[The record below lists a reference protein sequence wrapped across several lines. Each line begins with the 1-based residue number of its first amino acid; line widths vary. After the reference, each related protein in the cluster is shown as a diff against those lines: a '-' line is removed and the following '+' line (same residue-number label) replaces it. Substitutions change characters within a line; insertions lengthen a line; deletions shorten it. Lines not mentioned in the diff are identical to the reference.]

1 MSRHL
6 FRDDE
11 NLKNSELRE
20 TLSSLYEDLKYWH
33 DKLPNGFDPE
43 DAAPHILLLHIRY
56 YTLLI
61 TMISCPKGSKS
72 THADQLEASCSD
84 PFAGIAVSSARAIA
98 GLVRIHQTKYGVS
111 RSHIFA
117 LYAVNLALF
126 VLLNHRSFDTSD
138 PDFVSLALAL
148 HIIANRSNI
157 GNSVFQIFK
166 ESLHGKVDGKKF
178 KQSPLPDELKE
189 LLYED
194 YSSETEG
201 GRSDEDDQ
209 LHDVGTASSQ
219 EGCGGGPGSE
229 ICEMLSRYESLTLGR
244 EEQVIQDL
252 RETNFS
258 Y

>member
-1 MSRHL
+1 MAIS
-6 FRDDE
+6 
-11 NLKNSELRE
+11 
-20 TLSSLYEDLKYWH
+20 
-33 DKLPNGFDPE
+33 
-43 DAAPHILLLHIRY
+43 IRY

-72 THADQLEASCSD
+72 TYADQLEASRSD

-166 ESLHGKVDGKKF
+166 ESLHGKINSKKF
-178 KQSPLPDELKE
+178 KQSPLPGELKE

-219 EGCGGGPGSE
+219 EGCRRGPGSE